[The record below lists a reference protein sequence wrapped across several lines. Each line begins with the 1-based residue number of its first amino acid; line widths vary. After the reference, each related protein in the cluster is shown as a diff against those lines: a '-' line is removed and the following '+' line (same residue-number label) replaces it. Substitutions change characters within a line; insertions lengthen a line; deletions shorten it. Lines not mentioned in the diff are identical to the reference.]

1 MPLPRNPARRRI
13 ERETTTLALPGGAE
27 TQLLRVRDPRA
38 RRLRLMVD
46 ERGARLTLPRA
57 ASERD
62 ADAFLD
68 QHRDWLMLQL
78 RERIQAQAAIV
89 PFGRGHAG
97 PLPLRGGSVGI
108 VWSSGRFARAEL
120 IDGNLAIQLPERATD
135 ATARR
140 VLHDFY
146 LAQAR
151 ADVGRWLPGYLPG
164 LPAAPSAI
172 RIRPLASIWGSLAPG
187 NAVSLDLALVLAPP
201 AAFEYVLVHELCHL
215 LQRNH
220 STKFWREVEARCA
233 DWRGHRQWFR
243 DNGALLKSTLRGLLA
258 RTGPG

>member
-1 MPLPRNPARRRI
+1 MPAPQRPTRRRI

-57 ASERD
+57 ASQRD
-62 ADAFLD
+62 ADAFVD
-68 QHRDWLMLQL
+68 QHRDWLMAQL
-78 RERIQAQAAIV
+78 HERTQARASIV
-89 PFGRGHAG
+89 PFCRGYTG
-97 PLPLRGGSVGI
+97 PIPLRGGTIEVT
-108 VWSSGRFARAEL
+108 WSCGRYARAEL
-120 IDGNLAIQLPERATD
+120 HEGSLRIQLPARATD
-135 ATARR
+135 VTARR

-146 LAQAR
+146 LTQAR
-151 ADVGRWLPGYLPG
+151 ADVGRWLPSYLPG

-172 RIRPLASIWGSLAPG
+172 RIRPLASLWGSLAPG

-220 STKFWREVEARCA
+220 SVHFWNAVEARCP
-233 DWRGHRQWFR
+233 DWRSHRQWFR
-243 DNGALLKSTLRGLLA
+243 DNGVLLKSTLRGLLA
-258 RTGPG
+258 RTGPR